1 MPANPY
7 QSPPEIAPAE
17 TVAADSPS
25 GKATNIRHAI
35 VFATTMAAFL
45 MYVDRA
51 CFAWIIGS
59 DSFKDDVSLSAGQ
72 NEWLK
77 GAFFWAYALAQVPAG
92 WLAER
97 FGKRALMSTMIIIW
111 SAFTALTGFADGF
124 WMLLLARAGC
134 GLAEAGAYPIA
145 GSLLSRWAHPQWRAM
160 ASSVVALG
168 GRLGLVFA
176 PLITAR
182 VISSLDWRWAGW
194 MYGLAGIAS
203 ALLFYYIFRETPRQ
217 HPMCNDAER
226 EYLSAAGSN
235 KPLPP
240 ARFPILELLTDS
252 SVWMMC
258 AAQFLTNIGWA
269 FAINSMSDHF
279 KNVHHVNDKANG
291 DISTLTLTFAIPAL
305 LVGGFLTDL
314 CTRWLGVRWGRLV
327 PMISTRF
334 LAGATF
340 LACLWTDQLS
350 VLVVLLGL
358 MIFWNDAG
366 LPSMWAW
373 AQDVGGR
380 QVAPI
385 LGWANM
391 FGNFGAAVQP
401 LLLLGITRYLDTNHD
416 GREAFIASSLAF
428 FVSGVLC
435 FGINC
440 EKPVVME

>member
-1 MPANPY
+1 LGP
-7 QSPPEIAPAE
+7 APA
-17 TVAADSPS
+17 S

-35 VFATTMAAFL
+35 VFATTVAAFL

-51 CFAWIIGS
+51 CFAWMIGS
-59 DSFKDDVSLSAGQ
+59 DSFREDIALDATQTEL
-72 NEWLK
+72 LK

-97 FGKRALMSTMIIIW
+97 FGKRALMGTMILVW
-111 SAFTALTGFADGF
+111 SGFTALTGFAEGLQV
-124 WMLLLARAGC
+124 LLIARVGC

-168 GRLGLVFA
+168 GRLGLVLA
-176 PLITAR
+176 PIITAR
-182 VISSLDWRWAGW
+182 VIGALDWRWAGW
-194 MYGLAGIAS
+194 IYGAAGIAS
-203 ALLFYYIFRETPRQ
+203 ALLFYYIFRETPQQ
-217 HPMCNDAER
+217 HPMCNEAER
-226 EYLSAAGSN
+226 RYLAPATTT
-235 KPLPP
+235 KALAP
-240 ARFPILELLTDS
+240 ARFPLRELLTDP
-252 SVWMMC
+252 SVWLMC
-258 AAQFLTNIGWA
+258 GVQFLTNIGWA

-279 KNVHHVNDKANG
+279 KNAHHISDKTNG

-305 LVGGFLTDL
+305 LVGGFVTDL
-314 CTRWLGVRWGRLV
+314 CTRWLGVRYGRLV

-334 LAGATF
+334 LAAGTF
-340 LACLWTDQLS
+340 LACMWTDQLS

-401 LLLLGITRYLDTNHD
+401 LLLLGITTYLDANGD

-428 FVSGVLC
+428 AISGALC

-440 EKPVVME
+440 EKPVVRE